1 MQLRQQ
7 KQVRRRR
14 QGRRSQQHGLPLR
27 REGQH
32 SRFGGRDQR
41 GVPLRGRGRETA
53 DGHSARRT
61 RRRGD
66 VRRHADPRT
75 GHDQRDRRRTEPLP
89 QEGDG
94 HAGQRR
100 QRRLR
105 HGRKRPRAGVPQ
117 SGNHRRASRGH
128 RTEVRTA
135 DPHGP
140 GPEPRQPLRRDAA
153 VPAARLRAFGAGD
166 SRPDRQI
173 LARNAADQRADGAES
188 HRRAEKAHRRGPTL
202 HQHPAERRRGPD
214 RHPDFGGGLPL
225 F

>member
-32 SRFGGRDQR
+32 PRFGGRDQR
-41 GVPLRGRGRETA
+41 GVPLRGRSRETA

-128 RTEVRTA
+128 RTGVRTA

-153 VPAARLRAFGAGD
+153 VPAARLRAFGAGTA
-166 SRPDRQI
+166 RRDRQI
-173 LARNAADQRADGAES
+173 PGRGCSRPTHWCGS
-188 HRRAEKAHRRGPTL
+188 RRTPSR
-202 HQHPAERRRGPD
+202 
-214 RHPDFGGGLPL
+214 
-225 F
+225 